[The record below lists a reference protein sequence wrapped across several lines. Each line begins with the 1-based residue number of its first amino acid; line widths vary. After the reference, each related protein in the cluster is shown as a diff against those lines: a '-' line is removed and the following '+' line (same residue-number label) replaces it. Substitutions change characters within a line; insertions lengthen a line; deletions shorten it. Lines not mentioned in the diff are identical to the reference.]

1 MGVSTFAE
9 NWKECRES
17 VENES
22 RFLLAPLASKIQ
34 KILLDQDSFD
44 SVKSDYKAG
53 SIVSLVGKAAYPCV
67 CEVKEENDSLFRGGG
82 GSYVVSDGIKW
93 QSVYL
98 VISDSHMM
106 LAEAVEDRIFELVDQ
121 LEELVKK
128 NDGLDNLSDE
138 IREEAVLMAKQ
149 TKALQV
155 QYDDLV
161 AGRPSNLLD
170 LE

>member
-1 MGVSTFAE
+1 
-9 NWKECRES
+9 
-17 VENES
+17 
-22 RFLLAPLASKIQ
+22 
-34 KILLDQDSFD
+34 
-44 SVKSDYKAG
+44 
-53 SIVSLVGKAAYPCV
+53 
-67 CEVKEENDSLFRGGG
+67 
-82 GSYVVSDGIKW
+82 
-93 QSVYL
+93 
-98 VISDSHMM
+98 M

>member
-1 MGVSTFAE
+1 MFLFHAYLGYRYLTGVPKCSHTLYYSTLYNQA
-9 NWKECRES
+9 
-17 VENES
+17 
-22 RFLLAPLASKIQ
+22 
-34 KILLDQDSFD
+34 
-44 SVKSDYKAG
+44 
-53 SIVSLVGKAAYPCV
+53 
-67 CEVKEENDSLFRGGG
+67 
-82 GSYVVSDGIKW
+82 
-93 QSVYL
+93 
-98 VISDSHMM
+98 M

-121 LEELVKK
+121 LDELVKR

>member
-1 MGVSTFAE
+1 MYSTFYNQA
-9 NWKECRES
+9 
-17 VENES
+17 
-22 RFLLAPLASKIQ
+22 
-34 KILLDQDSFD
+34 
-44 SVKSDYKAG
+44 
-53 SIVSLVGKAAYPCV
+53 
-67 CEVKEENDSLFRGGG
+67 
-82 GSYVVSDGIKW
+82 
-93 QSVYL
+93 
-98 VISDSHMM
+98 M

-121 LEELVKK
+121 LDELVKR